1 MNWANI
7 SDLIG
12 QLDFANMGYHWS
24 LEGETVQEQNGVF
37 RTK

>member
-7 SDLIG
+7 SELIN
-12 QLDFANMGYHWS
+12 QLDFNAMGYHWS
-24 LEGETVQEQNGVF
+24 LQGDSVREQHGVF